1 MLRDTCYT
9 FSASPRYPQPIPS
22 KRCVRVLSSLSG
34 VELLLKKEYD
44 AAFTKGAAPGPRC
57 WAQGPRALPWTCSL
71 RSALSTAWCLLPAGS
86 FVVLSLEEAYQ
97 REGSTAPPHSRPPLS
112 WDKSGGADYQQK
124 TPRPF
129 WALLATPGRGQTISG
144 AAAMAVPSSI
154 GTGTPAPAIRL
165 PLDPAPT
172 HPRERPFR
180 RNRACDLIFKR
191 DRQRCGDGASP
202 KRPVCHSHSPHPQL
216 PT

>member
-1 MLRDTCYT
+1 MRPNYHACQSPHPLRMHTRRGGDQQ
-9 FSASPRYPQPIPS
+9 PR
-22 KRCVRVLSSLSG
+22 
-34 VELLLKKEYD
+34 LLLSFSSNPTPLHTHQTARLTSVLHVPD
-44 AAFTKGAAPGPRC
+44 SPPMHGNRTAFPTPHQFPQIGG
-57 WAQGPRALPWTCSL
+57 GG
-71 RSALSTAWCLLPAGS
+71 LPAKN
-86 FVVLSLEEAYQ
+86 LQ
-97 REGSTAPPHSRPPLS
+97 
-112 WDKSGGADYQQK
+112 
-124 TPRPF
+124 PF
-129 WALLATPGRGQTISG
+129 WPLLATPGRGQTISG
-144 AAAMAVPSSI
+144 AAAMTVPSSI

>member
-1 MLRDTCYT
+1 MVCLGDDRCCCSRTGKL
-9 FSASPRYPQPIPS
+9 APPS
-22 KRCVRVLSSLSG
+22 NIR
-34 VELLLKKEYD
+34 
-44 AAFTKGAAPGPRC
+44 
-57 WAQGPRALPWTCSL
+57 RALTHKCHHAWTPILAAATISRD
-71 RSALSTAWCLLPAGS
+71 RSAPQGGTRPAYCTVGIPFRTNTPCLRYTGYAKNL
-86 FVVLSLEEAYQ
+86 
-97 REGSTAPPHSRPPLS
+97 H
-112 WDKSGGADYQQK
+112 D
-124 TPRPF
+124 F
-129 WALLATPGRGQTISG
+129 WPLLATPGRGQTISG

>member
-1 MLRDTCYT
+1 MCVPEGGCRGHVWSMARSMRLPTFCGGEAWRWTAAGRGVRSPRDGDPCTATSPTTSC
-9 FSASPRYPQPIPS
+9 SASSATAFPTPPQFRQIGGGNP
-22 KRCVRVLSSLSG
+22 
-34 VELLLKKEYD
+34 
-44 AAFTKGAAPGPRC
+44 
-57 WAQGPRALPWTCSL
+57 
-71 RSALSTAWCLLPAGS
+71 PAKN
-86 FVVLSLEEAYQ
+86 
-97 REGSTAPPHSRPPLS
+97 R
-112 WDKSGGADYQQK
+112 
-124 TPRPF
+124 RPF
-129 WALLATPGRGQTISG
+129 WPLLATPGRGQTISG
-144 AAAMAVPSSI
+144 AAAMPVPSSI
-154 GTGTPAPAIRL
+154 DTGTPAPAIRL

>member
-1 MLRDTCYT
+1 MAWVAWRSWV
-9 FSASPRYPQPIPS
+9 SAAVISSNQAPRSEPSPSAGAVLYGDVATPIL
-22 KRCVRVLSSLSG
+22 VRGRSS
-34 VELLLKKEYD
+34 
-44 AAFTKGAAPGPRC
+44 
-57 WAQGPRALPWTCSL
+57 
-71 RSALSTAWCLLPAGS
+71 
-86 FVVLSLEEAYQ
+86 
-97 REGSTAPPHSRPPLS
+97 PHSRPATPHQLGQI
-112 WDKSGGADYQQK
+112 GGGTLRAEN
-124 TPRPF
+124 PRGF
-129 WALLATPGRGQTISG
+129 WPLLATPGRGQTISG